1 MLWRLLCGVGPALVA
16 CVAVI
21 RPAAASV
28 VVYVAYYDDEHPNAA
43 IPDPWRASA
52 DTLFFGNTDSSGV
65 WDGGAIRFQN
75 LGPGPAVLQPGLFV
89 NGFANGASFRI
100 WDSVIGTG
108 LALPPGADLILAQPT
123 TGAFDTSDQ
132 PIITDPAQ
140 RTNNHPIVHFRLDG
154 QLHAMTDQNQVLNT
168 GGFDPG
174 EAQHISESLPW
185 TQIGVIP
192 EPDGLCA
199 AAAWSLALR
208 RRRAQHCSQPCG
220 WRNTHASTAIPS
232 AIR

>member
-1 MLWRLLCGVGPALVA
+1 M
-16 CVAVI
+16 
-21 RPAAASV
+21 AASV
-28 VVYVAYYDDEHPNAA
+28 IVYVAYYDNEHPNGA
-43 IPDPWRASA
+43 IPDPWRASPN
-52 DTLFFGNTDSSGV
+52 TLFFGNTDSSGV

-75 LGPGPAVLQPGLFV
+75 LGPGAAVLQPGLFV
-89 NGFANGASFRI
+89 DGLANGASFRI

-108 LALPPGADLILAQPT
+108 LVVPPGADLILAQPT

-132 PIITDPAQ
+132 PIITDPAR

-154 QLHAMTDQNQVLNT
+154 QLYAMTDKNQALNT

-192 EPDGLCA
+192 EPGGIPA
-199 AAAWSLALR
+199 AAACLLAICHR
-208 RRRAQHCSQPCG
+208 RPRS
-220 WRNTHASTAIPS
+220 HA
-232 AIR
+232 